1 MGLQATFLTINHN
14 VTEGIH
20 DSAYSLPPRVLTS
33 APPAWRSLYQPSVEG
48 CYLCC
53 FQPAHA
59 HNSCQLKKKKYTV
72 WELWTKFYLGQNE
85 DYSLGNSISGLRNC
99 SKDAVRKVSLY
110 VILGKGAYIQSSICF
125 SSKVSTGLV
134 KVIANQK
141 QMSPW
146 LIVVLS
152 QIWGDAR
159 IGLINSSPENISPTI
174 WRSVLQ
180 FFPEHRVL
188 YF

>member
-1 MGLQATFLTINHN
+1 MILH
-14 VTEGIH
+14 IH
-20 DSAYSLPPRVLTS
+20 CHPECWHLHPQLGGAYTSLLWRDVTS
-33 APPAWRSLYQPSVEG
+33 AASNQHMLITLVNW
-48 CYLCC
+48 
-53 FQPAHA
+53 
-59 HNSCQLKKKKYTV
+59 KKKKYTV

-85 DYSLGNSISGLRNC
+85 DYSLGDSISGLRNC
-99 SKDAVRKVSLY
+99 SKEAVRKVSLY

-146 LIVVLS
+146 LIVILS

-159 IGLINSSPENISPTI
+159 IGLINLSPENISPTI